1 MTRKFLIAISLLF
14 LLSTFNTQKEIN
26 FKFNF
31 KVKKIIVQ
39 NNFILSE
46 DEVRSELSFLY
57 DKNFIFLNSKDI
69 KKKINKN
76 SFIDGLEIKRIYPNK
91 LKVKI
96 FEKKPI
102 AIIQVK
108 KKKYYFTKKNK
119 IISYYYLENFKN
131 LPVVFGSKENFQKFY
146 KDLKQINFPVRLIK
160 KYYFFESRRWD
171 LLTVENQTVK
181 LPINNYKKSLENFLL
196 IRNQINFEKY
206 KTFDYRVN
214 NQVIL
219 K

>member
-14 LLSTFNTQKEIN
+14 LLTTFNTQKEIN

>member
-26 FKFNF
+26 FKLNF
-31 KVKKIIVQ
+31 KVKKIIVE

-46 DEVRSELSFLY
+46 DEVKSELSFLY

-146 KDLKQINFPVRLIK
+146 KDLKQINFPMKLIK
-160 KYYFFESRRWD
+160 RYYFFESRRWD

-214 NQVIL
+214 NQIIL

>member
-26 FKFNF
+26 FKLNF
-31 KVKKIIVQ
+31 KVKKIIVE

-46 DEVRSELSFLY
+46 DEVKSELSFLY

-108 KKKYYFTKKNK
+108 KKKILFHKKK
-119 IISYYYLENFKN
+119 
-131 LPVVFGSKENFQKFY
+131 
-146 KDLKQINFPVRLIK
+146 
-160 KYYFFESRRWD
+160 
-171 LLTVENQTVK
+171 
-181 LPINNYKKSLENFLL
+181 
-196 IRNQINFEKY
+196 
-206 KTFDYRVN
+206 
-214 NQVIL
+214 
-219 K
+219 

>member
-146 KDLKQINFPVRLIK
+146 KDLKQINFPMKLIK

-181 LPINNYKKSLENFLL
+181 LPINDYKKSLENFLL

>member
-181 LPINNYKKSLENFLL
+181 LPINDYKKSLENFLL

>member
-26 FKFNF
+26 FKLNF
-31 KVKKIIVQ
+31 KVKKIIVE
-39 NNFILSE
+39 NNFILSK

-146 KDLKQINFPVRLIK
+146 KDLKQINFPMKLIK
-160 KYYFFESRRWD
+160 RYYFFESKRWD
-171 LLTVENQTVK
+171 ILTVENQTVK
-181 LPINNYKKSLENFLL
+181 LPINDYKKSLENFLL

>member
-14 LLSTFNTQKEIN
+14 LLTTFNTQKEIN
-26 FKFNF
+26 FKLNF
-31 KVKKIIVQ
+31 KVKKIIVE

-46 DEVRSELSFLY
+46 DEVKSELSFLY

-119 IISYYYLENFKN
+119 IIRYYYLENFKN

-146 KDLKQINFPVRLIK
+146 KDLKQINFPMKLIK

-181 LPINNYKKSLENFLL
+181 LPINDYKKSLENFLL

-214 NQVIL
+214 NQIIL

>member
-26 FKFNF
+26 FKLNF
-31 KVKKIIVQ
+31 KVKKIIVE

-146 KDLKQINFPVRLIK
+146 KDLKQINFPMKLIK
-160 KYYFFESRRWD
+160 RYYFFESKRWD
-171 LLTVENQTVK
+171 ILTVENQTVK
-181 LPINNYKKSLENFLL
+181 LPINDYKKSLENFLL

>member
-26 FKFNF
+26 FKLNF
-31 KVKKIIVQ
+31 KVKKIIVE
-39 NNFILSE
+39 NNFILSK

-146 KDLKQINFPVRLIK
+146 KDLKQINFPMTLIK
-160 KYYFFESRRWD
+160 RYYFFESKRWD
-171 LLTVENQTVK
+171 ILTVENQTVK
-181 LPINNYKKSLENFLL
+181 LPINDYKKSLENFLL

>member
-14 LLSTFNTQKEIN
+14 LLTTFNTQKEIN
-26 FKFNF
+26 FKLNF
-31 KVKKIIVQ
+31 KVKKIIVE
-39 NNFILSE
+39 NNFILSK

-131 LPVVFGSKENFQKFY
+131 
-146 KDLKQINFPVRLIK
+146 
-160 KYYFFESRRWD
+160 
-171 LLTVENQTVK
+171 
-181 LPINNYKKSLENFLL
+181 
-196 IRNQINFEKY
+196 
-206 KTFDYRVN
+206 
-214 NQVIL
+214 
-219 K
+219 

>member
-14 LLSTFNTQKEIN
+14 LLTTFNTQKEIN
-26 FKFNF
+26 FKLNF
-31 KVKKIIVQ
+31 KVKKIIVE

-46 DEVRSELSFLY
+46 DEVKSELSFLY

-146 KDLKQINFPVRLIK
+146 KDLKQINFPMKLIK

-181 LPINNYKKSLENFLL
+181 LPINDYKKSLENFLL

-214 NQVIL
+214 NQIIL